1 MAVKTESMAQAS
13 SLRYDKQVFS
23 RFDPKIPNVIKC
35 YGDKETIGCEGEKIY
50 NLFLEFCSGG
60 SHYDYI
66 NKSYS
71 SSNGLLE
78 QEAMKYTRDIVK
90 GLFYIH
96 GNGIVHCDIKPG
108 NYMLLVPGS
117 GGGFTAKLVDFG
129 LAKNMDDEDMEEDS
143 YRGTSWE
150 YETNEEILLHIGY
163 TKEVLILPRNIS
175 ENARDFLYKCFFR
188 DFMRRW
194 TAEEL
199 LEHPFLAS
207 VDS

>member
-1 MAVKTESMAQAS
+1 MAVLVSKPHLGRGNKKMELQNKKNLFKRHQIWRVKKNKRLEINESMAQAS

-71 SSNGLLE
+71 SSNGL
-78 QEAMKYTRDIVK
+78 QEVMKYTRDIVK

-96 GNGIVHCDIKPG
+96 RNGIVHCDIKPG
-108 NYMLLVPGS
+108 NYILLVPGS
-117 GGGFTAKLVDFG
+117 GGGFTAKLADFG

-143 YRGTSWE
+143 YRGTCIYMAPE
-150 YETNEEILLHIGY
+150 LVEDKIL
-163 TKEVLILPRNIS
+163 
-175 ENARDFLYKCFFR
+175 A
-188 DFMRRW
+188 
-194 TAEEL
+194 
-199 LEHPFLAS
+199 
-207 VDS
+207 